1 MLARYALF
9 REKWYFD
16 FFNEKLFKN
25 YFLIKFTFGNGIS
38 LLIQCMRY
46 VGNYFYWKEKNRV
59 LRGLYEWFFLVN
71 FVQFISSCSFACLN
85 PDVGWWYAWCDKKET
100 SEKIIILCFFMGCLY
115 LLSIFFFLSL
125 YLSTSIDSDVN
136 HNYEHSTNRVG
147 GRVRACRRSR
157 SSVVEKTK
165 KKLEELSSTIFF
177 FRI

>member
-1 MLARYALF
+1 MHEICR
-9 REKWYFD
+9 
-16 FFNEKLFKN
+16 KLFLLKG
-25 YFLIKFTFGNGIS
+25 KKSSFTRS
-38 LLIQCMRY
+38 LWMI
-46 VGNYFYWKEKNRV
+46 
-59 LRGLYEWFFLVN
+59 FLVN